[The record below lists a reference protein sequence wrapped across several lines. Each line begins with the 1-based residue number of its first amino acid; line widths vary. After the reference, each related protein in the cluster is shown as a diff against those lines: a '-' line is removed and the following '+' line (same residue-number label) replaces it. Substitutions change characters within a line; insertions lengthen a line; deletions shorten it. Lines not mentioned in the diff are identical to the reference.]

1 MGVWSGMKQR
11 MKYAEIN
18 VEDKLKTVRENCF
31 DAMIIDPTNTGSWSA
46 PVLLIVSIIISNTDL
61 QLQIYAL
68 SIKDK

>member
-31 DAMIIDPTNTGSWSA
+31 DAMIIDPTNTGS
-46 PVLLIVSIIISNTDL
+46 
-61 QLQIYAL
+61 
-68 SIKDK
+68 